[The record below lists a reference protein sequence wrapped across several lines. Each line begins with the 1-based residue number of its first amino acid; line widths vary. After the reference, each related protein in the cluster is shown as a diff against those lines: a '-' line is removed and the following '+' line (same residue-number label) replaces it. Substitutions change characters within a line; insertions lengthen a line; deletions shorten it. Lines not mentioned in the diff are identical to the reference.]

1 MEPKER
7 SIPLS
12 IMSSRPSPTPAE
24 RGYSMPAEWEPHA
37 ATWLSWPNARGA
49 TFPGDLLP
57 PILPAFHRLVAALVE
72 GGETVIVNLSDP
84 DERAGIESA
93 LTADVL
99 KQVRF
104 LENPTNE
111 PWCRDHGPTV
121 LRRKSDGD
129 RLAVHWRYNS
139 WGGKYPPWDLDAAA
153 GARMARDA
161 GLEIYDRTDLTIEGG
176 SLESNG
182 EGVLMVSE
190 SSVVSDSR
198 NPGRSREDL
207 TAELC
212 ASTGSHEVL
221 WVNAD
226 VPGDDTDG
234 HVDCYARF
242 APGDRLVILDPTP
255 AQEADYPSLAANA
268 RHLRRVAA
276 EREWEVIGLPIPAPI
291 HIGGAVMP
299 STYANY
305 YIANTAVL
313 APAFGDPADAVAA
326 ELIAAAYPGRKV
338 ITMPARELIWGQG
351 GFHCL
356 TQQLPA

>member
-1 MEPKER
+1 MLTDPA
-7 SIPLS
+7 LS
-12 IMSSRPSPTPAE
+12 PAE
-24 RGYSMPAEWEPHA
+24 RGFTMPAEWEPHA

-57 PILPAFHRLVAALVE
+57 PILPAFHRLIGALVE
-72 GGETVIVNLSDP
+72 GGETVIVNISDAA
-84 DERAGIESA
+84 ERAGIESA
-93 LTADVL
+93 LPAATL
-99 KQVRF
+99 KNVRF

-121 LRRKSDGD
+121 LRRKADGA
-129 RLAVHWRYNS
+129 RLAVHWNYNS
-139 WGGKYPPWDLDAAA
+139 WGGKYPPWDLDATA
-153 GARMARDA
+153 GERMALAA
-161 GLEIYDRTDLTIEGG
+161 GLEIHDRTDLTIEGG

-190 SSVVSDSR
+190 SSVVTESR
-198 NPGRSREDL
+198 NPGKSRDEL
-207 TAELC
+207 AAELR

-242 APGDRLVILDPTP
+242 APGGRLVILEPSP
-255 AQEADYPSLAANA
+255 AQASEYPSLAANA
-268 RHLRRVAA
+268 RSLRTVAD
-276 EREWEVIGLPIPAPI
+276 ERGWEVIGLPMPAPVYI
-291 HIGGAVMP
+291 DGAVMP

-313 APAFGDPADAVAA
+313 APAFGDPADELAA
-326 ELIAAAYPGRKV
+326 ELIAAAHPGRKV
-338 ITMPARELIWGQG
+338 IVMPARELIWGQG

-356 TQQLPA
+356 TQQLPG